1 MGLQEKGDSKG
12 NVERYPKGILKAI
25 KDHLWRND
33 LHKEKEQ
40 IIMSMQRFFQNHNGV
55 SGTLRFTVTSEGCKD
70 TFLNGDL
77 YGKVYMA

>member
-1 MGLQEKGDSKG
+1 M
-12 NVERYPKGILKAI
+12 N
-25 KDHLWRND
+25 
-33 LHKEKEQ
+33 
-40 IIMSMQRFFQNHNGV
+40 MQGFFKNHNGI